1 MKRKFIT
8 NLALLLFLN
17 LLVKPFWM
25 FGIDRK
31 VQNMVGAEEYG
42 LYFSL
47 FSLSILLNILLD
59 FGITN
64 FNNREIAQNTA
75 LLKTHLSRIIPL
87 KFSLAVVYGI
97 VVIISGLVLG
107 YSPRQFNILWVLI
120 LNQFLLSFILY
131 LRSNISGLH
140 LFRTDSIIS
149 VLDRVLMILI
159 CSILIWTDLFSAQF
173 KIEWFIYAQTVSYLI
188 TSIVVFIIVMRK
200 SGRISLD
207 FRWRYGLGILKQ
219 SYPFA
224 LLVLLM
230 SFFNRI
236 DSVMLERMLSNGKTE
251 AGIYAQ
257 SFRILDAT
265 SMFALLFAGLLLPIF
280 SRMLKQQEKTGEMVK
295 LSFSLLIIP
304 ALTLVVISLFYNK
317 NIISLLYLEHIDY
330 SSAIYKILI
339 VSLVFSSTSYI
350 FGTLLTANGSLYH
363 LNMLAGITLVLNVSL
378 NLILIPRYEA
388 KGAAIA
394 NLCSQGFYALS
405 QAITAQKLLGLKMN
419 LAFMFRLLIFIVILA
434 ILTWLTSMYIHS
446 WGAGFFIICILA
458 VILMWLLGINTPKSI
473 YYIIKNNS

>member
-1 MKRKFIT
+1 
-8 NLALLLFLN
+8 
-17 LLVKPFWM
+17 
-25 FGIDRK
+25 
-31 VQNMVGAEEYG
+31 
-42 LYFSL
+42 
-47 FSLSILLNILLD
+47 
-59 FGITN
+59 
-64 FNNREIAQNTA
+64 
-75 LLKTHLSRIIPL
+75 
-87 KFSLAVVYGI
+87 
-97 VVIISGLVLG
+97 
-107 YSPRQFNILWVLI
+107 
-120 LNQFLLSFILY
+120 
-131 LRSNISGLH
+131 
-140 LFRTDSIIS
+140 
-149 VLDRVLMILI
+149 
-159 CSILIWTDLFSAQF
+159 
-173 KIEWFIYAQTVSYLI
+173 
-188 TSIVVFIIVMRK
+188 MRK